1 MEARSFCETNYT
13 YRKDFAAILGIR
25 ETDAFT
31 IAECTSCGFVYAQ
44 LLPSPDFLSAVYGEV
59 IDPEVG
65 FLESTNHAW
74 VAHQLHLASVLLEE
88 MSAIFGPREKLRLLD
103 FGCGYG
109 TLVRSLLGHRIDCFG
124 FETGEREREFLA
136 ASKLPFLDSIEA
148 LTSQEPFHGI
158 FLSDVLE
165 HVSAP
170 RETLELCQSLLAQ
183 KGLVC
188 INVPNF
194 SAAMWKQQFRLIEN
208 GGGYTR
214 GINPWEHLNYFS
226 PDSLR
231 QMVQSAGFVVIEPSG
246 PIDVGLRFHQT
257 SALRRWGNFAKSM
270 LRLAQSGLSRS
281 SPPNTFCL
289 GQKV

>member
-1 MEARSFCETNYT
+1 M
-13 YRKDFAAILGIR
+13 
-25 ETDAFT
+25 
-31 IAECTSCGFVYAQ
+31 
-44 LLPSPDFLSAVYGEV
+44 
-59 IDPEVG
+59 
-65 FLESTNHAW
+65 
-74 VAHQLHLASVLLEE
+74 AS
-88 MSAIFGPREKLRLLD
+88 S
-103 FGCGYG
+103 
-109 TLVRSLLGHRIDCFG
+109 S
-124 FETGEREREFLA
+124 
-136 ASKLPFLDSIEA
+136 
-148 LTSQEPFHGI
+148 
-158 FLSDVLE
+158 SDVLE

-170 RETLELCQSLLAQ
+170 RETLDIRVQSVLAQ

-194 SAAMWKQQFRLIEN
+194 SAAMWKQQFRLLEN

-226 PDSLR
+226 
-231 QMVQSAGFVVIEPSG
+231 AGVVTSNGSVGRFSIVIEPSG